1 LIYAIFGR
9 ASKGTMEEKNERRWY
24 VIHTYS
30 GYENKVKSSLEHRAE
45 TMDLKDHIFQVVV
58 PTEEEVEI
66 KDSRKVSTIRKVF
79 PGYVLVEMIL
89 TDKSWYVVRNTSG
102 VTGFVGTD
110 NKQPVPLT
118 DSEVKSILKQMKSET
133 PKLKLAFAPGQSV
146 KIKEGPFADFLGV
159 VDELNVEK
167 QKVKVLVSFFGRET
181 PVELDFSQVEKLT

>member
-1 LIYAIFGR
+1 
-9 ASKGTMEEKNERRWY
+9 MEEKNERRWY

-66 KDSRKVSTIRKVF
+66 KDSRKVSTTKKVF

-118 DSEVKSILKQMKSET
+118 DTEVKAILKQMKAET
-133 PKLKLAFAPGQSV
+133 PKVKLAFSLGQSV

-159 VDELNVEK
+159 VDELNAEK

-181 PVELDFSQVEKLT
+181 PVELDFGQVEKLT

>member
-1 LIYAIFGR
+1 
-9 ASKGTMEEKNERRWY
+9 MEEKSERRWY

-66 KDSRKVSTIRKVF
+66 KDNRKVSTIRKVF

-118 DSEVKSILKQMKSET
+118 DSEVKAILKQMKSET
-133 PKLKLAFAPGQSV
+133 PKVKLAFAPGQSV

-159 VDELNVEK
+159 VDELNAEK

>member
-1 LIYAIFGR
+1 M
-9 ASKGTMEEKNERRWY
+9 MEEKNERRWY

-66 KDSRKVSTIRKVF
+66 KDNRKVSTIKKVF

-118 DSEVKSILKQMKSET
+118 DTEVKAILKQMKSET
-133 PKLKLAFAPGQSV
+133 PKMKLAFSPGQSV

-159 VDELNVEK
+159 VDELNAEK
-167 QKVKVLVSFFGRET
+167 QKMKVLVSFFGRET

>member
-1 LIYAIFGR
+1 
-9 ASKGTMEEKNERRWY
+9 MEEKNERRWY

-66 KDSRKVSTIRKVF
+66 KDNRKVSTIKKVF

-118 DSEVKSILKQMKSET
+118 DTEVKAILKQMKSET
-133 PKLKLAFAPGQSV
+133 PKMKLAFSPGQSV

-167 QKVKVLVSFFGRET
+167 QKMKVLVSFFGRET

>member
-1 LIYAIFGR
+1 
-9 ASKGTMEEKNERRWY
+9 MEEKNERRWY

-66 KDSRKVSTIRKVF
+66 KDNRKVSTIKKVY

-118 DSEVKSILKQMKSET
+118 DTEVKAILKQMKSET
-133 PKLKLAFAPGQSV
+133 PKLKLAFSPGQSV

-159 VDELNVEK
+159 VDELNAEK
-167 QKVKVLVSFFGRET
+167 QKMKVLVSFFGRET